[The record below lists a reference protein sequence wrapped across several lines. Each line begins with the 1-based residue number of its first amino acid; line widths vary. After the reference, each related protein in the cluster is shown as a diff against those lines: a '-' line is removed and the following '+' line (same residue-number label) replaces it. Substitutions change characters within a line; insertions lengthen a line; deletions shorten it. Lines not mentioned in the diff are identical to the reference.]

1 MEIGTMSAEEFA
13 KSFSQNQNQNQ
24 GQNQGQQQQQ
34 NNQVPQEVTGNKSAE
49 EIAEEFKKNLQN
61 STDNTKTPEEK
72 AEDEKKAAE
81 LAAAEAAKANKVKLD
96 DGFKQTLD
104 KLFKENKLSPYSDG
118 TETGYVLPETFEEV
132 LELIEDNKK
141 SWIESAKAKDQE
153 ELIEEVLSK
162 KSPAWQFLIKNS
174 ELYENPADL
183 VPLITA
189 VQNQEYSNNL
199 DPSEEEDQEKII
211 RASLSIQ
218 GLPALAIE
226 EEIADLKE
234 RDKLQKRAS
243 DLKPVLD
250 KYNAEQTAKELGRKT
265 EESKQTKEFWDNY
278 YKNLEETVFKSKDL
292 DGVKLKA
299 EHKQLIASALIPN
312 DEIGG
317 LPIYSIIENLVA
329 TGNLKVLSKMTLLGI
344 DENLFDNYFVSNK
357 ADKKAEGVQRV
368 LRQQSTGSGSSNQDQ
383 TPKVN
388 PIKKSSY
395 GYFG

>member
-1 MEIGTMSAEEFA
+1 MSAEEFA

-34 NNQVPQEVTGNKSAE
+34 NNQVTQEVTGNKSAE
-49 EIAEEFKKNLQN
+49 EIAEEFKKGLQN

-72 AEDEKKAAE
+72 AEDERKTAE

-118 TETGYVLPETFEEV
+118 TETGYVLPETFDEV

-199 DPSEEEDQEKII
+199 DPTNEADQEKII

-218 GLPALAIE
+218 GLPASAIE
-226 EEIADLKE
+226 EEITDLKE
-234 RDKLQKRAS
+234 RDRLGKKAS

-250 KYNAEQTAKELGRKT
+250 KYNAEQTAKELGKKT
-265 EESKQTKEFWDNY
+265 EENKKTKEFWDKY
-278 YKNLEETVFKSKDL
+278 YNNLEETVFKSKDL
-292 DGVKLKA
+292 DGVKLKN

-329 TGNLKVLSKMTLLGI
+329 TGNLKVLSKMTLLGL
-344 DENLFDNYFVSNK
+344 DESLFDNYFITNK
-357 ADKKAEGVQRV
+357 ADKKAESVQRV
-368 LRQQSTGSGSSNQDQ
+368 LRQQNTGSGSSDSDQ
-383 TPKVN
+383 AQKIN

>member
-34 NNQVPQEVTGNKSAE
+34 NNQVTQEVTGNKSAE
-49 EIAEEFKKNLQN
+49 EIAEEFKKGLQN

-72 AEDEKKAAE
+72 AEDERKTAE

-118 TETGYVLPETFEEV
+118 TETGYVLPETFDEV

-199 DPSEEEDQEKII
+199 DPTNEADQEKII

-218 GLPALAIE
+218 GLPASAIE
-226 EEIADLKE
+226 EEITDLKE
-234 RDKLQKRAS
+234 RDRLGKKAS

-250 KYNAEQTAKELGRKT
+250 KYNAEQTAKELGKKT
-265 EESKQTKEFWDNY
+265 EENKKTKEFWDKY
-278 YKNLEETVFKSKDL
+278 YNNLEETVFKSKDL
-292 DGVKLKA
+292 DGVKLKN

-329 TGNLKVLSKMTLLGI
+329 TGNLKVLSKMTLLGL
-344 DENLFDNYFVSNK
+344 DESLFDNYFITNK
-357 ADKKAEGVQRV
+357 ADKKAESVQRV
-368 LRQQSTGSGSSNQDQ
+368 LRQQNTGSGSSDSDQ
-383 TPKVN
+383 AQKIN

>member
-24 GQNQGQQQQQ
+24 NQGQQQQQ
-34 NNQVPQEVTGNKSAE
+34 NNQATQEVTGNKSAE
-49 EIAEEFKKNLQN
+49 EIAEEFKKGLQN

-72 AEDEKKAAE
+72 AEDERKTAE

-118 TETGYVLPETFEEV
+118 TETGYVLPETFDEV

-199 DPSEEEDQEKII
+199 DPTNEADQEKII

-218 GLPALAIE
+218 GLPASAIE
-226 EEIADLKE
+226 EEITDLKE
-234 RDKLQKRAS
+234 RDRLGKKAS

-250 KYNAEQTAKELGRKT
+250 KYNAEQTAKELGKKT
-265 EESKQTKEFWDNY
+265 EENKKTKEFWDKY
-278 YKNLEETVFKSKDL
+278 YNNLEETVFKSKDL
-292 DGVKLKA
+292 DGVKLKN

-329 TGNLKVLSKMTLLGI
+329 TGNLKVLSKMTLLGL
-344 DENLFDNYFVSNK
+344 DESLFDNYFITNK
-357 ADKKAEGVQRV
+357 ADKKAESVQRV
-368 LRQQSTGSGSSNQDQ
+368 LRQQNTGSGSSDSDQ
-383 TPKVN
+383 TQKIN

>member
-1 MEIGTMSAEEFA
+1 MSAEEFA

-199 DPSEEEDQEKII
+199 DPSKEEDQEKII
-211 RASLSIQ
+211 IASLSIQ

-250 KYNAEQTAKELGRKT
+250 KYNAEQTAKELGKKT
-265 EESKQTKEFWDNY
+265 EENKQTKEFWDNY

-312 DEIGG
+312 DDIGG